1 MITLQFLITA
11 LIITL
16 IPGTGVVYTMSTGLT
31 QKAKASVFAAI
42 GCTLGILPHLA
53 ASFLGLSAIM
63 HLSAKVFLVIK
74 YVGFLY
80 LLYLAVKTWRYAG
93 QTQFSASE
101 SKKNLLGIVW
111 KGILVN
117 ILNPKLT
124 LFFLSFLPQFIS
136 ADTENVYV
144 AMLILSGIFMLMT
157 LLVFVL
163 YGLLASKV
171 SSIVQARKSLMKKIE
186 RSFAL
191 VFAGLAVKLAIP
203 EK

>member
-1 MITLQFLITA
+1 MISLQFLITA
-11 LIITL
+11 LIVTL

-31 QKAKASVFAAI
+31 QKSRASIFAAI

-63 HLSAKVFLVIK
+63 HLGAKVFLVIK
-74 YVGFLY
+74 YAGCLY
-80 LLYLAVKTWRYAG
+80 LLYLAVKTWKYAG
-93 QTQFSASE
+93 QTQLSACE

-124 LFFLSFLPQFIS
+124 LFFLSFLPQFIP
-136 ADTENVYV
+136 ADTTDASE
-144 AMLILSGIFMLMT
+144 AMLILSAIFMLMT
-157 LLVFVL
+157 LIVFIL